1 MKALVV
7 NALSR
12 GFDFEDVQIAAP
24 IGREVLVN
32 VHASGLCHTDL
43 LFATHNVV
51 PMPAVLGHEVAGIV
65 AAVGPDVAQFHVGD
79 HVVGSLAQVCGACD
93 RCVSGRS
100 FQCKHPESTVRRPT
114 DAPRLSR
121 NGIGLFQGF
130 GLGGF
135 AEQALIHENQ
145 LALVPKE
152 LPFAQA
158 ALLGCGVVT
167 GAGSVLN
174 TANVSAGDTVVI
186 FGAGGVG
193 LNAIS
198 GARIAGA
205 SRIVVIDIHEK
216 RLEEARRFGATDVVD
231 STKTKPVEAVR
242 DLLPEGPDHVFDF
255 VGQKS
260 VAEQGLA
267 MLGVGGGLY
276 LVGADKPEVN
286 FDLNIF
292 DAIGGQK
299 RVKGV
304 NFGSTNA
311 KRDIPMYAELYLQGR
326 INLDDLVSKEISLRD
341 VNDGY
346 AALKDGLL
354 NRVVVTSF

>member
-7 NALSR
+7 NTLSGRFRFR
-12 GFDFEDVQIAAP
+12 GRSDCCADRTRSSRQC
-24 IGREVLVN
+24 
-32 VHASGLCHTDL
+32 ASVWLCHTDL
-43 LFATHNVV
+43 LFATHNIV
-51 PMPAVLGHEVAGIV
+51 PMPAVLGHEVAEIV

-79 HVVGSLAQVCGACD
+79 HVVGSLAQVCGACN
-93 RCVSGRS
+93 RCISGRS
-100 FQCKHPESTVRRPT
+100 FQCKHPESTVRRLT

-152 LPFAQA
+152 LPFAQTV
-158 ALLGCGVVT
+158 LLGCGVVT
-167 GAGSVLN
+167 GAGSVLK
-174 TANVSAGDTVVI
+174 TANVSAGDIVVI

-193 LNAIS
+193 LNAVS

-231 STKTKPVEAVR
+231 STKTKPVEGAR

-276 LVGADKPEVN
+276 LVGVDKPEVN
-286 FDLNIF
+286 LDLNIF
-292 DAIGGQK
+292 DSIGGQK
-299 RVKGV
+299 RVQGV

-326 INLDDLVSKEISLRD
+326 MNLDDLVSEKDL
-341 VNDGY
+341 
-346 AALKDGLL
+346 AA
-354 NRVVVTSF
+354 

>member
-7 NALSR
+7 NALRR
-12 GFDFEDVQIAAP
+12 GFDLEDVQIASP

-32 VHASGLCHTDL
+32 VQASGLCHTDL
-43 LFATHNVV
+43 LFATHNIV

-65 AAVGPDVAQFHVGD
+65 AAVGADVAQFHVGD

-152 LPFAQA
+152 LPFAKA

-193 LNAIS
+193 LNAVS
-198 GARIAGA
+198 GSRIAGA
-205 SRIVVIDIHEK
+205 SRIVVIDIQEK

-276 LVGADKPEVN
+276 LVGVDKPEVN
-286 FDLNIF
+286 LDLNIF
-292 DAIGGQK
+292 DSIGGQK
-299 RVKGV
+299 RVQGV
-304 NFGSTNA
+304 NFGSTNG

-326 INLDDLVSKEISLRD
+326 MNLDDLVSKEISLRD